1 MQVVILAGGLGTRME
16 DLTKNIPK
24 PMLKIGGIPI
34 ILHLMNYFANFG
46 HTNFVIALG
55 NEGYELKNFFLNL
68 NSHLYD
74 IEIDF
79 KSDKIKYINSDLK
92 SWNVKLIDTGLNS
105 ETGGRIKNL
114 SSHLDD
120 EFLLTYGDGLSNID
134 LNKLLESHKKSKLEL
149 TISAVHM
156 PNRFGVIRSI
166 NKELSFEEKII
177 DPNLRI
183 NGGFM
188 VCDKKVLKFIENQSD
203 SFEDAV
209 ISKLAKDQQLNIFL
223 HDGFWACMDTPK
235 DKLFLDNLFKNGNA
249 PWIVDQL

>member
-149 TISAVHM
+149 TISAVRM
-156 PNRFGVIRSI
+156 PNRFGVIRSV

-209 ISKLAKDQQLNIFL
+209 ISKLAKAQQLNIFL

-249 PWIVDQL
+249 PWIVD

>member
-16 DLTKNIPK
+16 DSNRNIPK
-24 PMLKIGGIPI
+24 PMLKIGSIPI
-34 ILHLMNYFANFG
+34 ILHLMNYYANFG
-46 HTNFVIALG
+46 HTDFVIALG
-55 NEGYELKNFFLNL
+55 HEGFALKNFFLNL
-68 NSHLYD
+68 NSHLFD
-74 IEIDF
+74 IEIDY

-92 SWNVKLIDTGLNS
+92 SWNVKLIDTGLNA
-105 ETGGRIKNL
+105 ETGARIKNL
-114 SSHLDD
+114 SVHLDD
-120 EFLLTYGDGLSNID
+120 EFFLTYGDGLSDID

-149 TISAVHM
+149 TISAVQM
-156 PNRFGVIRSI
+156 PNRFGVIREVD
-166 NKELSFEEKII
+166 KEIKFEEKII

-188 VCDKKVLKFIENQSD
+188 VCDKKVLRFIERQSD
-203 SFEDAV
+203 SFEDVV
-209 ISKLAKDQQLNIFL
+209 ISRLAKDQELNIFL

>member
-149 TISAVHM
+149 TISAVRM
-156 PNRFGVIRSI
+156 PNRFGVIRNV

-209 ISKLAKDQQLNIFL
+209 ISKLAKAQKLNIFL

-249 PWIVDQL
+249 PWIVD